1 MNATTM
7 PRTAEYVYNDTQ
19 KADVLIVGNRESH
32 ARTDRKCL
40 RSLGAGRAAMLASGA
55 EAAKLAAGSPPRLL
69 VCDESL
75 DDMQALEFIRLLRL
89 HPDLQELPV
98 LMLSQDNT
106 REAVLQAMQAGC
118 SDYLLRPY
126 SLAGFSRKVRAA
138 LEGGLRHG
146 DPDTEPSVEAFE
158 AELLRL
164 TSEPEPEEDPLERV
178 LQDAVSLLRSKDFKK
193 ARERFRQALEFEPD
207 NPTAHHGLG
216 RCWLAMGHPEQ
227 ARESLRTAA
236 DSYMR
241 KGMHL
246 RAKAVF
252 EELRKRDPDAKD
264 PLSSSVEG
272 LLRNGEVVAA
282 AQLVLGAHNEQ
293 QLPENFMQHVS
304 RACHLTKDP
313 MGTARRLCDALEEQ
327 GGLAPATAMRGKLL
341 ASMANKERS
350 RRTYEAIAERKEN
363 TLEPTSNLRA
373 ILAVARYTF
382 QAYRR
387 NTLPEQA

>member
-7 PRTAEYVYNDTQ
+7 PRTAKNTHNQ
-19 KADVLIVGNRESH
+19 KTDVLIVGNRESH
-32 ARTDRKCL
+32 ARADRKCL
-40 RSLGAGRAAMLASGA
+40 RSLGAGRALMLASGA
-55 EAAKLAAGSPPRLL
+55 EAAKLAATTPPRLL
-69 VCDESL
+69 LCDESL
-75 DDMQALEFIRLLRL
+75 EDMQALEFIRLLRL
-89 HPDLQELPV
+89 HPALQELPV

-118 SDYLLRPY
+118 SGYLLRPY
-126 SLAGFSRKVRAA
+126 SLASFGRKVKAA
-138 LEGGLRHG
+138 LNGSLRHSNPES
-146 DPDTEPSVEAFE
+146 DPSEEAFE

-164 TSEPEPEEDPLERV
+164 TSAPEPEEDPQERV
-178 LQDAVSLLRSKDFKK
+178 MQEAVSHLRSKDFKK
-193 ARERFRQALEFEPD
+193 ARERFRQVLELEPD

-216 RCWLAMGHPEQ
+216 RCWLALGHPQQ
-227 ARESLRTAA
+227 ARESLRSAA

-241 KGMHL
+241 KGMHV

-272 LLRNGEVVAA
+272 LLRGGEVDAA
-282 AQLVLGAHNEQ
+282 AQLVLGAHTEQ
-293 QLPENFMQHVS
+293 QLPENFMQHVA

-313 MGTARRLCDALEEQ
+313 MGTAKRLCDALEEQ

-341 ASMANKERS
+341 ASMAHKERS
-350 RRTYEAIAERKEN
+350 KRTYEAIAERKES
-363 TLEPTSNLRA
+363 TLEPMSNLRA

-387 NTLPEQA
+387 NNVPEQA